1 MDLSKIFLKDACP
14 TKMGG
19 QAVMEGIMMKGE
31 KKTALAVR
39 LPNDDIQ
46 DQDRSDQGLWQ
57 MDEDPSF
64 ARSGGIHR
72 FYGDRYENSHGLSR
86 NAGGRR
92 RRRIRRKPLRSLAQ

>member
-46 DQDRSDQGLWQ
+46 IKTV
-57 MDEDPSF
+57 PTKV
-64 ARSGGIHR
+64 
-72 FYGDRYENSHGLSR
+72 YG
-86 NAGGRR
+86 
-92 RRRIRRKPLRSLAQ
+92 K